1 MTLMNAKTK
10 TKSNEKQF
18 DSFNLTIYAEGA
30 LEYSEGARTLRIKVT
45 AKRGVVPIGDSLTSN
60 ITVPESTF
68 QNEAQAETWAVETFR
83 SFRARLTAA
92 LVGEAVS
99 VAGDE
104 ANAALHDHKIERI
117 DMRDVM
123 TRHLTE
129 TETRLRKRFALPKQ
143 GRPTQWTRLELLE
156 ALRLSASKL
165 PKAERTI
172 PRVFER
178 LKENYPDLAPQNA
191 AALRRALSRLKIKR
205 SEYSWV
211 GQNPPG

>member
-1 MTLMNAKTK
+1 MTNKNQST
-10 TKSNEKQF
+10 SF
-18 DSFNLTIYAEGA
+18 DLTIRAARE
-30 LEYSEGARTLRIKVT
+30 LVRSEGAHTLRITVS
-45 AKRGVVPIGDSLTSN
+45 AHRNALQIGDSLTSN
-60 ITVPESTF
+60 ITVPHATF
-68 QNEAQAETWAVETFR
+68 QSEAQAEAWAHDTFR
-83 SFRARLTAA
+83 SFRARVTAA

-104 ANAALHDHKIERI
+104 ANAVLTDHKIEHI

-123 TRHLTE
+123 VRHLKE